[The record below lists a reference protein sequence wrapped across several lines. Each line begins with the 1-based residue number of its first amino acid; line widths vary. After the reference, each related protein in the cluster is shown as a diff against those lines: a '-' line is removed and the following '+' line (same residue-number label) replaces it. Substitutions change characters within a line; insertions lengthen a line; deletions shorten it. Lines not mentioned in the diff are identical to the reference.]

1 MMEESMRKKGENS
14 AKCAGKSAIP
24 PDKIMISPL
33 VLKVNNPSHLL
44 NLDVRPSLREKCSCY

>member
-1 MMEESMRKKGENS
+1 
-14 AKCAGKSAIP
+14 
-24 PDKIMISPL
+24 MISPL